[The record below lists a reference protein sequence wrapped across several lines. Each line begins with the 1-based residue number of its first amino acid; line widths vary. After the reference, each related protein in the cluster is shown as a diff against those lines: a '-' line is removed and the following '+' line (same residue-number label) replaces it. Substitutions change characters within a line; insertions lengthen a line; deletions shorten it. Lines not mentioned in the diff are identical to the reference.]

1 MKVVMTTMLELIE
14 EVRAMFPQV
23 TFEAATDVTEQKIQV
38 RDADACIGW
47 PAQEVFL
54 AAERLRW
61 VHTPG
66 TGIDQLPWLV
76 PALTDSDVVLTNTR
90 GHHSESMGDHVFGM
104 ILNLARPFTL
114 LRDDQRRHRW
124 SGGQSGKTVDL
135 SSKNIGILAMGDAGM
150 AVARRAHGFGMNVY
164 GVDKHPKTQAEK
176 PREVRELWKLDRL
189 DDMLRLSDWFVVT
202 APLTSETRGM
212 IDRRRLGL
220 LKRGAYVI
228 VVSRAHIIDED
239 ALIDGLHSGHIA
251 GAGLDVTSQEL
262 LPKDNPLWDMDNV
275 ILTPH
280 CSASSP
286 ARYKGARQVFKE
298 NLRRF
303 VTGEPLMNICDKR
316 AGF

>member
-1 MKVVMTTMLELIE
+1 MKVLMTMMLELID
-14 EVRAMFPQV
+14 EVKATFPDV
-23 TFEAATDVTEQKIQV
+23 TFEAATDIEEQKTHV

-47 PAQEVFL
+47 PSQEVFL

-66 TGIDQLPWLV
+66 TGIDQMPWLV
-76 PALTDSDVVLTNTR
+76 PALIDSDVVLTNTR

-114 LRDDQRRHRW
+114 LRDDQRRHSW

-135 SSKNIGILAMGDAGM
+135 NGSNIGILAMGGAGM

-164 GVDKHPKTQAEK
+164 GVDKHPRAKADK
-176 PREVRELWKLDRL
+176 PPEVRELWGLDRL

-202 APLTSETRGM
+202 APLTSETRGL
-212 IDRRRLGL
+212 IDRRHLGV
-220 LKRGAYVI
+220 LKPGAYVI

-239 ALIDGLHSGHIA
+239 ALIDGLQSGRIA
-251 GAGLDVTSQEL
+251 GAGLDVTSLEV
-262 LPKDNPLWDMDNV
+262 LPEDNPLWDMDNV

-286 ARYKGARQVFKE
+286 ARYEGARQVFRE

-303 VTGEPLMNICDKR
+303 VAGEPLMNICDKK